1 MKKIKTILYL
11 GLKGFP
17 FGTAEVQRQLQIS
30 KALLTTETR
39 VLVVNQKGTHSS
51 NTIKKEKIST
61 TGSYEGVDY
70 IYTSGTPLYPR
81 NFIVRNLL
89 KVVGWLNQLF
99 LVLYYA
105 MTRQLTCVIVCTSSL
120 SKLKYFWYLTRIAN
134 TRLVYDYVEYFSSLT
149 DRSMKAPGNKN
160 TFDTTFFRYTDALI
174 IISSYLEQHVNKM
187 KSNRPYVIIPPMID
201 FEKFDKIQNKPKE
214 TDYFL
219 YCGSVQYVDV
229 IQFIMEAYR
238 QSDGDNR
245 GVSLILIVN
254 GPSQIIAKLK
264 DSIRE
269 DKSIQILSGLSYDDL
284 IGYYKNARA
293 LLIPLQ
299 ENLQDKARFPFK
311 ISEYTAA
318 ARPIITSDSGAVV
331 EFFKDGENA
340 LLAKTGRISDFS
352 AKLNFILENPQK
364 AEQIGMNGYA
374 LGQNYFNYKSYRST
388 LLKLILNQ
396 GDRS

>member
-1 MKKIKTILYL
+1 MVPRK
-11 GLKGFP
+11 
-17 FGTAEVQRQLQIS
+17 
-30 KALLTTETR
+30 
-39 VLVVNQKGTHSS
+39 SS
-51 NTIKKEKIST
+51 
-61 TGSYEGVDY
+61 
-70 IYTSGTPLYPR
+70 
-81 NFIVRNLL
+81 
-89 KVVGWLNQLF
+89 
-99 LVLYYA
+99 
-105 MTRQLTCVIVCTSSL
+105 
-120 SKLKYFWYLTRIAN
+120 
-134 TRLVYDYVEYFSSLT
+134 
-149 DRSMKAPGNKN
+149 
-160 TFDTTFFRYTDALI
+160 
-174 IISSYLEQHVNKM
+174 
-187 KSNRPYVIIPPMID
+187 
-201 FEKFDKIQNKPKE
+201 
-214 TDYFL
+214 
-219 YCGSVQYVDV
+219 
-229 IQFIMEAYR
+229 
-238 QSDGDNR
+238 
-245 GVSLILIVN
+245 
-254 GPSQIIAKLK
+254 PS
-264 DSIRE
+264 
-269 DKSIQILSGLSYDDL
+269 SYDDL